1 MSDPSLRDEL
11 QRLRQD
17 IRAVIKSELRSAGQ
31 TKLRDIDPRKA
42 VIADLLQNCPK
53 MKVLHVCRE
62 MDRIQTL
69 YPGILRYRPLPEW
82 RVRLWCDAYRQVKNK
97 VESYVSKIRRD
108 RARYLPA
115 K

>member
-17 IRAVIKSELRSAGQ
+17 IRAAIKSELRSAGQ

-42 VIADLLQNCPK
+42 VIANLLQNCPK

-62 MDRIQTL
+62 MDRIQAL

-82 RVRLWCDAYRQVKNK
+82 RVRLWCDAYRQVTNK